1 MNIPFAV
8 MVWDLQHRN
17 NPWFPEVSEL
27 SNGITEKDVVKF
39 CSARA

>member
-27 SNGITEKDVVKF
+27 YQVG
-39 CSARA
+39 